1 MTTMAGTA
9 PGAIGNPAGYRIAI
23 DRPAGSGR
31 PAMVVLAVALV
42 AAFFLMIWS
51 RTALDHNAF
60 VLLETERRIA
70 VAESIYWDLRLEAAR
85 LQSPERVLD
94 AAIEMGMVYP
104 ETVRTIEVAGLA
116 GRGLGAEER
125 WVGLKP
131 VLGAQP

>member
-1 MTTMAGTA
+1 MTTVAGTA
-9 PGAIGNPAGYRIAI
+9 PGAVGTSAGYRIAI

-31 PAMVVLAVALV
+31 PAMAVVAVALV

-51 RTALDHNAF
+51 RIALDHNAF

-70 VAESIYWDLRLEAAR
+70 VEEAIYWDLRLEAAR

-94 AAIEMGMVYP
+94 AALEMGMVYP
-104 ETVRTIEVAGLA
+104 ETVRTVEVAGLT
-116 GRGLGAEER
+116 GGSLGAEER